1 MILKRSRDICQTNKL
16 ILKKWLDQE
25 PLVSCVI
32 PRHGTVCFLHYHL
45 DIPSAEFCEKLQK
58 ETGVFFVPG
67 SAFDIEYHLRFGF
80 TQDEKIIKKGL
91 ITFSKWLRQFDH
103 QSIDIQ
109 L

>member
-1 MILKRSRDICQTNKL
+1 M
-16 ILKKWLDQE
+16 
-25 PLVSCVI
+25 
-32 PRHGTVCFLHYHL
+32 
-45 DIPSAEFCEKLQK
+45 
-58 ETGVFFVPG
+58 PG

-80 TQDEKIIKKGL
+80 TQDEKVIKEGL